1 MQTAERNRWLREF
14 AALFLFALWTAAV
27 SLIDVR
33 AIGPNGST
41 VGLAALNGRIH
52 DLTGV
57 PYDAIYL
64 NGLARPCTGRVYARL
79 CASRSCPMDKP
90 KKPF

>member
-1 MQTAERNRWLREF
+1 MQAAERNRWLRELPRF
-14 AALFLFALWTAAV
+14 FCLPYGRRPV

-41 VGLAALNGRIH
+41 VGFAALNGRIH

-57 PYDAIYL
+57 HMTLYILTDWL
-64 NGLARPCTGRVYARL
+64 GLVPVAFMLGF